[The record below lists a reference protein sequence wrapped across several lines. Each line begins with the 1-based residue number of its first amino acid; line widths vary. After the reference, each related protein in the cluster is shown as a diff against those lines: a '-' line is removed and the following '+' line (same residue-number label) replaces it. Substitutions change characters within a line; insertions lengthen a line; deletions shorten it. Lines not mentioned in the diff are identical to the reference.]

1 MIQLQV
7 LNYLLDTKD
16 VPFISQNELNVGY
29 FSEYPKEYLFIENH
43 LKEYNSIPDKETFIA
58 KFPDFPVIKVNEQ
71 ADYLLSELQN
81 DRNKRKLAGIFN
93 NVRTLLMNNDIDKAI
108 KLFQDA
114 QNIGNTQTVKCV
126 DLIKDTSRYDEYVAK
141 TQDFN
146 QYYVT
151 TGFKELDDI
160 IGGWDRNEE
169 LATIVARTNVGK
181 SWVILKCAVEACK
194 AGLNVGIYSG
204 EMSESKVGYR
214 FDTLLGHISNGAL
227 THGSEKIMI
236 DYKKYIDELPSLVKG
251 SLKVLTPSK
260 INGLAG
266 VNALRNFVER
276 ENLDILF
283 VDQRSLL
290 IDDRRARN
298 PVEIAS
304 NISMDLKTLQVMKK
318 IPIITVSQQNRT
330 INESGQDTTQ
340 IAQSDRIGQ
349 DSTIVLFLD
358 RDKSDK
364 TIMKMTLGKSRD
376 SENGVSLSYKVDLNR
391 GEFVY
396 IGSDLEDEQEDN
408 SKSSGD
414 EFDNDG
420 EDVF

>member
-16 VPFISQNELNVGY
+16 VPFISQNELNVEY

-43 LKEYNSIPDKETFIA
+43 LKEYDSIPDKETFIA

-71 ADYLLSELQN
+71 ADYLLSELQK
-81 DRNKRKLAGIFN
+81 DKNKRKLAGIFN

-126 DLIKDTSRYDEYVAK
+126 DLVKDTSRYDEYVAK

-181 SWVILKCAVEACK
+181 SWVILKCAVEACR

-251 SLKVLTPSK
+251 SIKVLTPSK

-266 VNALRNFVER
+266 VNALRNFIER

-396 IGSDLEDEQEDN
+396 IGSDLEEEQEDN

>member
-16 VPFISQNELNVGY
+16 VPFISQNELNVEY

-71 ADYLLSELQN
+71 AEYLLSELQK
-81 DRNKRKLAGIFN
+81 DKNKRKLAGIFN

-126 DLIKDTSRYDEYVAK
+126 DLVKDTSRYDEYVAK

-194 AGLNVGIYSG
+194 VGLNVGIYSG

-266 VNALRNFVER
+266 VNALRNFIEK

-396 IGSDLEDEQEDN
+396 IGSDLDDEQEDN

>member
-16 VPFISQNELNVGY
+16 VPFISQNELNVEY

-71 ADYLLSELQN
+71 AEYLLSELQK
-81 DRNKRKLAGIFN
+81 DKNKRKLAGIFN

-108 KLFQDA
+108 KLFQDS

-126 DLIKDTSRYDEYVAK
+126 DLVKDTSRYDEYVAK

-214 FDTLLGHISNGAL
+214 LDTLLGHISNGAL

-396 IGSDLEDEQEDN
+396 IGSDLEEEQEDN

>member
-16 VPFISQNELNVGY
+16 VPFISQNELNVEY

-71 ADYLLSELQN
+71 ADYLLSELQK
-81 DRNKRKLAGIFN
+81 DKNKRKLAGIFN

-126 DLIKDTSRYDEYVAK
+126 DLVKDTSRYDEYVAK
-141 TQDFN
+141 TQNFN

-151 TGFKELDDI
+151 TGFKELDEI

-396 IGSDLEDEQEDN
+396 IGSDLEDEQEDT

>member
-16 VPFISQNELNVGY
+16 VPFISQNELNVEY

-71 ADYLLSELQN
+71 ADYLLSELQK
-81 DRNKRKLAGIFN
+81 DKNKRKLAGIFN

-126 DLIKDTSRYDEYVAK
+126 DLVKDTSRYDEYVAK

-396 IGSDLEDEQEDN
+396 IGSDLEDEQEDT

>member
-16 VPFISQNELNVGY
+16 VPFISQNELNVEY

-71 ADYLLSELQN
+71 AEYLLSELQK
-81 DRNKRKLAGIFN
+81 DKNKRKLAGIFN

-126 DLIKDTSRYDEYVAK
+126 DLVKDTSRYDEYVAK

-169 LATIVARTNVGK
+169 LVARTNVGK
-181 SWVILKCAVEACK
+181 SWVILKCAVEACR

-214 FDTLLGHISNGAL
+214 FDTLLGHLSNGAL

-396 IGSDLEDEQEDN
+396 IGSDLEDEQEDT

>member
-16 VPFISQNELNVGY
+16 VPFISQNELNVEY

-43 LKEYNSIPDKETFIA
+43 LKEYNTIPDKETFIA

-71 ADYLLSELQN
+71 AEYLLSELQK
-81 DRNKRKLAGIFN
+81 DKNKRKLAGIFN

-126 DLIKDTSRYDEYVAK
+126 DLVKDTSRYDEYVAK

-194 AGLNVGIYSG
+194 VGLNVGIYSG

-266 VNALRNFVER
+266 VNALRNFIEK

-396 IGSDLEDEQEDN
+396 IGSDLEDEKEDN

>member
-16 VPFISQNELNVGY
+16 VPFISQNELNVEY

-43 LKEYNSIPDKETFIA
+43 LKEYNTIPDKETFIA

-71 ADYLLSELQN
+71 ADYLISELQN

-126 DLIKDTSRYDEYVAK
+126 DLVKDTSRYDEYVAK

-236 DYKKYIDELPSLVKG
+236 DYKKYIDELSSLVKG
-251 SLKVLTPSK
+251 SFKVLTPSK

-266 VNALRNFVER
+266 VNALRNFIER

>member
-16 VPFISQNELNVGY
+16 VPFISQNELNVEY

-43 LKEYNSIPDKETFIA
+43 LKEYDSIPDKETFIA

-71 ADYLLSELQN
+71 ADYLLSELQK
-81 DRNKRKLAGIFN
+81 DKNKRKLAGIFN

-114 QNIGNTQTVKCV
+114 QNIGSTQTVKCV
-126 DLIKDTSRYDEYVAK
+126 DLVKDTSRYDEYVAK

>member
-16 VPFISQNELNVGY
+16 VPFISQNELNVEY

-43 LKEYNSIPDKETFIA
+43 LKEYNTIPDKETFIA

-71 ADYLLSELQN
+71 AEHLLSELQN

-126 DLIKDTSRYDEYVAK
+126 DLVKDTSRYDEYVAK

-194 AGLNVGIYSG
+194 VGLNVGIYSG

-266 VNALRNFVER
+266 VNALRNFIER

>member
-16 VPFISQNELNVGY
+16 VSFISQNELNVEY

-43 LKEYNSIPDKETFIA
+43 LKEYNTIPDKETFIA
-58 KFPDFPVIKVNEQ
+58 KFTDFPVIKVNES
-71 ADYLLSELQN
+71 ADYLLSELQK
-81 DRNKRKLAGIFN
+81 DKNKRKLAGIFN
-93 NVRTLLMNNDIDKAI
+93 NVRTLLMNNDIDKAVQ
-108 KLFQDA
+108 LFQDA
-114 QNIGNTQTVKCV
+114 QSIGNTQQVKCV
-126 DLIKDTSRYDEYVAK
+126 DLVKDISRYDEYVAK

-146 QYYVT
+146 QYFVT
-151 TGFKELDDI
+151 TGFKELDDV

-290 IDDRRARN
+290 IDDRRAKN

-376 SENGVSLSYKVDLNR
+376 SENGVSFSYKVDLNR
-391 GEFVY
+391 GKFVY

>member
-16 VPFISQNELNVGY
+16 VPFISQNELNVEY

-71 ADYLLSELQN
+71 AEYLLSELQK
-81 DRNKRKLAGIFN
+81 DKNKRKLAGIFN

-141 TQDFN
+141 TQNFN

-151 TGFKELDDI
+151 TGFKELDNI

-396 IGSDLEDEQEDN
+396 IGSDLEDEQEDT

>member
-16 VPFISQNELNVGY
+16 VPFISQNELNVEY

-71 ADYLLSELQN
+71 ADYLLSELQK
-81 DRNKRKLAGIFN
+81 DKNKRKLAGIFN

-126 DLIKDTSRYDEYVAK
+126 DLVKDTSRYDEYVAK
-141 TQDFN
+141 TQNFN

-151 TGFKELDDI
+151 TGFKELDEI

-396 IGSDLEDEQEDN
+396 IGSDLEEEQEDN
-408 SKSSGD
+408 SKSSED